1 MLRLGR
7 DLRGIGWRPLR
18 GGSGWVLVGGCAHVG
33 MSRVDVDLRR
43 NGDVARHFWRTCTM
57 YPKEYE
63 MK

>member
-1 MLRLGR
+1 M
-7 DLRGIGWRPLR
+7 
-18 GGSGWVLVGGCAHVG
+18 LVGGCAHVG